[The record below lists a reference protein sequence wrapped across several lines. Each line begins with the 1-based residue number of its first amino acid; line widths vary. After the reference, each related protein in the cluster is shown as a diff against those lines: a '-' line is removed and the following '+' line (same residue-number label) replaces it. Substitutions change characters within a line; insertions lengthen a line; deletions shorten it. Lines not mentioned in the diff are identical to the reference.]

1 MEQTNS
7 QFILIL
13 IVAAVILVPPIAVA
27 VVYNRLVRLR
37 NSIKESWSD
46 VDTELKRRYDLIPN
60 LVSTVKG
67 YAKHEREVF
76 DEVTRARE
84 AALTNTGSPAAQ
96 AKDENQLVGA
106 LRSLFAIAENYPDL
120 KASQNFLSLQQEL
133 SNTEDRIQ
141 AARRFYNAN
150 VRENNIMIQ
159 SFPSNIIANLFGFKE
174 AEFFELED
182 AAARE
187 PVKVSFE

>member
-13 IVAAVILVPPIAVA
+13 IVAAVILVPSIAVA
-27 VVYNRLVRLR
+27 VMYNRLVRLR

-133 SNTEDRIQ
+133 ANTEDRIQ

-150 VRENNIMIQ
+150 VRENNVMIQ